1 MAIYINS
8 YLGSETRIFEA
19 LLKIS
24 GCDAGLSTTPDASE
38 PVLVVQFRPKG
49 PSSFSSGRLLEVV
62 KSSKEVYIN
71 GVDDS
76 YPTVWGKP
84 MSEYGGVTDVDI
96 TAATSECNIWID
108 VTEASG
114 TGYRSLDSN
123 GNFIYAPLA
132 VILFHELAHVYH
144 AMIAED
150 TPGEHTNDQLLAIAD
165 ENQFRSQ
172 LGLPLRNPN
181 VTIHDVTGPAT
192 VAPTTLKGCNE
203 SGNPWAHVCE

>member
-1 MAIYINS
+1 MAIYITS
-8 YLGSETRIFEA
+8 YLGSETRVFDA

-24 GCDAGLSTTPDASE
+24 GCDAGLSTTPDVSE
-38 PVLVVQFRPKG
+38 PVLEVQFRPKG
-49 PSSFSSGRLLEVV
+49 PSSFSSGRLLEIVS
-62 KSSKEVYIN
+62 SSKDVWIN

-76 YPTVWGKP
+76 YMTVWGKP

-96 TAATSECNIWID
+96 TASKSECSIWVD

-123 GNFIYAPLA
+123 GNFIYAPFA

-144 AMIAED
+144 GLIMED
-150 TPGEHTNDQLLAIAD
+150 TPGEHTKDQLLAIAD
-165 ENQFRSQ
+165 ENQFRAQ

-181 VTIHDVTGPAT
+181 VTFHDITGPPT
-192 VAPTTLKGCNE
+192 VGPSTLKGCNE
-203 SGNPWAHVCE
+203 SGNPWANVCE